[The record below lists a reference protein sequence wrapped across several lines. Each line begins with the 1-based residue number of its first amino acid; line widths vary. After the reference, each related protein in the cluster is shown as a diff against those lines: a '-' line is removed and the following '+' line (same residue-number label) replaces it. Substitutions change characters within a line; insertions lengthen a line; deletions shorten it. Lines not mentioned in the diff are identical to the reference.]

1 MANIVTNISINS
13 SVAETLLIEVEAT
26 RQNDSTKNENGVLKF
41 MDIYPSK
48 MFFNISILKT
58 QPIKTAIARIK
69 TSRLPIVTKRI

>member
-26 RQNDSTKNENGVLKF
+26 RQNDSTKNENAVLNF

-48 MFFNISILKT
+48 MLFNISILKT